1 MHPSQCCIDDDDLIM
16 MMIEM
21 KVMMTN
27 AAAQSH
33 IMHKGMGGEG
43 QVMRVV
49 GIGNAKSN
57 DIMEEVKME
66 MLVVVMMIMGLVM
79 IEMKVM
85 LTNTESAPKGK
96 DR

>member
-1 MHPSQCCIDDDDLIM
+1 
-16 MMIEM
+16 M

-33 IMHKGMGGEG
+33 TMQKGMGGEG

-49 GIGNAKSN
+49 GIGNAKN
-57 DIMEEVKME
+57 DQIMEEVKVPVLVVE
-66 MLVVVMMIMGLVM
+66 MLIMGLVV

-85 LTNTESAPKGK
+85 LTNIECAPRGRTCKAGWGGHWQCK
-96 DR
+96 E

>member
-1 MHPSQCCIDDDDLIM
+1 MMMILIM
-16 MMIEM
+16 MIIEM

-66 MLVVVMMIMGLVM
+66 MLVVVMMLMGLVV

-85 LTNTESAPKGK
+85 LRTKGK